1 MSGQPLVA
9 AVGGH
14 SPVVDPTAFLA
25 AGSVVLGDVE
35 IGPQASVWYGTV
47 VRADSAPIRIGAGTN
62 LQDGVVVHADP
73 LYPTTIGARVS
84 VGHRAVVHGCTVGDD
99 VLIGMGA
106 TLLNGAVVG
115 PWCLIAA
122 GAVVL
127 QGAEIPAGSLVAG
140 VPGKVRRTLSE
151 EERTAIA
158 LNAEAYLHATE
169 AHRDVLPAAS
179 PASGA
184 APASAR

>member
-35 IGPQASVWYGTV
+35 IGAQASVWYGTV

-106 TLLNGAVVG
+106 TVLN
-115 PWCLIAA
+115 

-169 AHRDVLPAAS
+169 AHRDVLP
-179 PASGA
+179 G
-184 APASAR
+184 